1 MIIFLNK
8 LYFHAFKLT
17 KSDSKTFIMFQKT
30 SVLNNYCSFE
40 KKTWKKTYHGFCK
53 KIKQHNC
60 FDNKKSFLSI
70 KAAY

>member
-1 MIIFLNK
+1 MHL
-8 LYFHAFKLT
+8 KLT

-30 SVLNNYCSFE
+30 SVLNNCCSYELFMKKKHE
-40 KKTWKKTYHGFCK
+40 KTNYHSVCK

-60 FDNKKSFLSI
+60 FDNKECFLSI